1 MTGGKALFLDE
12 WTAKRGIGFLR
23 FDYTGHGQSSGK
35 FEDGCIGDW
44 LRDAADALTQLT
56 GGPQILV
63 GSSMGGWIALLLMR
77 AMPQRMAGLI
87 GIAAAAD
94 FTEETMW
101 RNATLAQRR
110 ALYAQGHVAVPGD
123 YDDGPY
129 IITRK
134 LIEDGRKHLL
144 LHSPLHAPCPVRL
157 LHGTADD
164 AVPYETALRLI
175 DHIEGNDVRSILLR
189 GADHRL
195 SNPAE
200 LVLLAETLDG
210 LLSYG

>member
-1 MTGGKALFLDE
+1 MTGSKALFLDE
-12 WTAKRGIGFLR
+12 WTRERGIGFLR

-35 FEDGCIGDW
+35 FADGCISDW
-44 LRDAADALTQLT
+44 LRDAGDALAHLT
-56 GGPQILV
+56 EGPQILV

-77 AMPQRMAGLI
+77 AMPERLAGLI

-94 FTEETMW
+94 FTEESMW

-110 ALYAQGHVAVPGD
+110 LLYERGHVDVPSE

-129 IITRK
+129 VITRK
-134 LIEDGRKHLL
+134 LIEDGRENLVL
-144 LHSPLHAPCPVRL
+144 QSPLKAPCPVRL
-157 LHGTADD
+157 LQGTADD
-164 AVPYETALRLI
+164 AVPYETALRLVNHI
-175 DHIEGNDVRSILLR
+175 DGNDIRAILLR

-200 LVLLAETLDG
+200 LALLGETLDG
-210 LLSYG
+210 LL